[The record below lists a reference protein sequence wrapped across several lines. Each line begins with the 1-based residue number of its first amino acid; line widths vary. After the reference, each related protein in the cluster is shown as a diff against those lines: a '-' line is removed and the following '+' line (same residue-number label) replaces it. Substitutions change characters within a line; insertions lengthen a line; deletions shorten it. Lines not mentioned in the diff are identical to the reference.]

1 MVDVVDK
8 ATRSRMMAG
17 IRGANTKPE
26 LRLRS
31 ALHRQGFR
39 FRIHDTRLAGRPD
52 LVLPRHNAVIFVH
65 GCFWH
70 RHEGCRWCTT
80 PASNIDFWRTKFAA
94 NVERDL
100 RHQKALRDA
109 GWRVAIAW
117 ECALDHDHSGT
128 VAELA
133 QWLRSAE
140 PAWES
145 RMVKPAAG
153 IASSVGPGGL
163 PQGDA

>member
-1 MVDVVDK
+1 MADIVDA

-17 IRGANTKPE
+17 IRGANTRPE

-39 FRIHDTRLAGRPD
+39 YRIHDVRLPGRPD
-52 LVLPRHNAVIFVH
+52 LVFPRHNAVIFVH

-70 RHEGCRWCTT
+70 RHEGCHWCTT
-80 PASNIDFWRTKFAA
+80 PASNADFWNAKFAA

-100 RHQKALRDA
+100 RHQQTLCEA
-109 GWRVAIAW
+109 GWRVAIVW
-117 ECALDHDHSGT
+117 ECALRPNESGAAT
-128 VAELA
+128 ELA
-133 QWLRSAE
+133 QWLHSAE

-145 RMVKPAAG
+145 KVIRPAPDVAPSTNSTSRP
-153 IASSVGPGGL
+153 AT
-163 PQGDA
+163 